1 MHEWQVWLVAAL
13 LLCVAEMVAPGFW
26 LLSVAIGCL
35 AAGLVSLVAP
45 GALLPAL
52 SFAAGTLLSL
62 VGIRPV
68 LLKYLHRRA
77 GGIKT
82 NVDALAGKP
91 LGSVVLHPTE
101 EALRRSSRL
110 GFDFHLSSVK
120 RGLPAPVDVV
130 AHIRAAR
137 AAGGRA
143 GGGRDVGQE
152 LRATAKR
159 LAILTDI
166 VKTANSILEP
176 RKVIELI
183 MGKIQQLIPSEA
195 WSMLMVDEEKQEL
208 AFELAL
214 GAKGKDVSAFRV
226 KIGEGV
232 AGWVAQTGKSA
243 IVNDTAKDPRF
254 SRRFDT
260 KTQFETRSILCAPLI
275 SRGRTIGVVEIINR
289 LGGRFTNTDLE
300 VLLTLVE
307 PCAIAI
313 ENAILFQRTEQL
325 TITDDLTKLF
335 NSRYLNLYIGREI
348 KRCKRH
354 GIPLSVIFLDLDG
367 FKGINDQYGHLAGSG
382 TLAEVGTILALAVRE
397 SDILARYGG
406 DEFVVVLPET
416 PPSGALVI
424 AERLRK
430 AIEEHHFLAAQ
441 GLSAHISAS
450 FGIAS
455 YPDHALTPEGLIQKA
470 DQAMYR
476 VKERDKNGI
485 EVAV

>member
-1 MHEWQVWLVAAL
+1 VAVFSGPAL
-13 LLCVAEMVAPGFW
+13 KRVLDDTQ
-26 LLSVAIGCL
+26 
-35 AAGLVSLVAP
+35 AAGLRYAFFPLAQVAP
-45 GALLPAL
+45 EALSGFDGALVEIAGATPAL
-52 SFAAGTLLSL
+52 LAS
-62 VGIRPV
+62 V
-68 LLKYLHRRA
+68 RRA
-77 GGIKT
+77 LPQKPVGSLCVKP
-82 NVDALAGKP
+82 DAR
-91 LGSVVLHPTE
+91 
-101 EALRRSSRL
+101 ALRRSEKL
-110 GFDFHLSSVK
+110 GFDFALASWGK
-120 RGLPAPVDVV
+120 GDPPARGVLAQL
-130 AHIRAAR
+130 RAAR
-137 AAGGRA
+137 PKGPAQRGKEVGR
-143 GGGRDVGQE
+143 R
-152 LRATAKR
+152 LRVTAQR
-159 LAILTDI
+159 LAILSDI

-183 MGKIQQLIPSEA
+183 MEKVQQLIPSEA

-208 AFELAL
+208 TFELAL
-214 GAKGKDVSAFRV
+214 GEKGKDVSSFRV

-232 AGWVAQTGKSA
+232 AGWVAQTGKPT
-243 IVNDTAKDPRF
+243 IVNDTSRDPRF
-254 SRRFDT
+254 TGKFDS
-260 KTQFETRSILCAPLI
+260 KTQFRTRSILCAPLI

-289 LGGRFTNTDLE
+289 LGGKFTQADLE
-300 VLLTLVE
+300 ILLTLVE

-313 ENAILFQRTEQL
+313 ENAMLFQKAEQL

-367 FKGINDQYGHLAGSG
+367 FKGVNDTYGHLAGSR
-382 TLAEVGTILALAVRE
+382 TLTEVGAILSTAVRE

-424 AERLRK
+424 AERIRK
-430 AIEEHHFLAAQ
+430 SIEQHCFLQEQGLAAR
-441 GLSAHISAS
+441 ISAS

>member
-1 MHEWQVWLVAAL
+1 MTRVAVFSGPSL
-13 LLCVAEMVAPGFW
+13 KRNLEG
-26 LLSVAIGCL
+26 
-35 AAGLVSLVAP
+35 AAGRGLAYTFFPPLQAP
-45 GALLPAL
+45 ARLPDLKGFDGALVELGRAPSGKAL
-52 SFAAGTLLSL
+52 Q
-62 VGIRPV
+62 
-68 LLKYLHRRA
+68 
-77 GGIKT
+77 
-82 NVDALAGKP
+82 ALR
-91 LGSVVLHPTE
+91 
-101 EALRRSSRL
+101 EALRGKAVGSLSLRPDAAALRQSARL
-110 GFDFHLSSVK
+110 GFDFHLGSWRSGDPPPPQV
-120 RGLPAPVDVV
+120 L
-130 AHIRAAR
+130 AHLKAFRSREAAASR
-137 AAGGRA
+137 QLEVGRHLKKTT
-143 GGGRDVGQE
+143 Q
-152 LRATAKR
+152 R

-183 MGKIQQLIPSEA
+183 MAKIQQLIPSEA

-214 GAKGKDVSAFRV
+214 GEKGKDVSSFRL
-226 KIGEGV
+226 KIGEGI
-232 AGWVAQTGKSA
+232 AGWVAQTGQPA
-243 IVNDTAKDPRF
+243 IVNDTSKDPRF
-254 SRRFDT
+254 AGKFDT
-260 KTQFETRSILCAPLI
+260 KTQFHTHSILAAPLI
-275 SRGRTIGVVEIINR
+275 SRGRTIGVVEIINKPQ
-289 LGGRFTNTDLE
+289 GKFTPADLE
-300 VLLTLVE
+300 ILLTLVE

-335 NSRYLNLYIGREI
+335 NSRYLNVYIGREI

-367 FKGINDQYGHLAGSG
+367 FKGINDAYGHLAGSRTLSEVG
-382 TLAEVGTILALAVRE
+382 GILAEAVRE

-416 PPSGALVI
+416 PASGALVI
-424 AERLRK
+424 AERIRRS
-430 AIEEHHFLAAQ
+430 IEQHVFLAEQ
-441 GLSAHISAS
+441 GLAARISAS
-450 FGIAS
+450 VGIAS

>member
-1 MHEWQVWLVAAL
+1 MARLAVFCDPSLRRTLTRNTARGLAYSFFENTEAPKDLHSFDGVL
-13 LLCVAEMVAPGFW
+13 LEVGASKASAR
-26 LLSVAIGCL
+26 LSAVRK
-35 AAGLVSLVAP
+35 AAGR
-45 GALLPAL
+45 
-52 SFAAGTLLSL
+52 
-62 VGIRPV
+62 RPV
-68 LLKYLHRRA
+68 GGLLVRPDAAKLARARRA
-77 GGIKT
+77 G
-82 NVDALAGKP
+82 
-91 LGSVVLHPTE
+91 
-101 EALRRSSRL
+101 
-110 GFDFHLSSVK
+110 FDFLLEAWRPGDPPAAAVLAHLAASRTK
-120 RGLPAPVDVV
+120 RKGPPA
-130 AHIRAAR
+130 
-137 AAGGRA
+137 
-143 GGGRDVGQE
+143 RDVS
-152 LRATAKR
+152 LTLKRTAKR

-214 GAKGKDVSAFRV
+214 GAKGKDVASYRV

-232 AGWVAQTGKSA
+232 AGWVAQTGKPA
-243 IVNDTAKDPRF
+243 IVNDAARDSRF
-254 SRRFDT
+254 TRKFDT
-260 KTQFETRSILCAPLI
+260 KTQFETRSILCGPLI

-289 LGGRFTNTDLE
+289 VGGRFTQTDLDI
-300 VLLTLVE
+300 LLTLVE

-313 ENAILFQRTEQL
+313 ENAMLFQRTEQL

-335 NSRYLNLYIGREI
+335 NSRYMNLYIGREI

-382 TLAEVGTILALAVRE
+382 TLAEVGSILAEEVRE

-416 PPSGALVI
+416 PPGGALVI
-424 AERLRK
+424 AERLRR
-430 AIEEHHFLAAQ
+430 AIEEHAFLGSQGLAAR
-441 GLSAHISAS
+441 ISAS

>member
-1 MHEWQVWLVAAL
+1 MARVAVFTGPALRRNLRSGESGGLRYEFFPLTPVEPGRLDAFAGALVDIEGDAGGKVLRSVRKALPRKPVGSISLKPSAAL
-13 LLCVAEMVAPGFW
+13 LKR
-26 LLSVAIGCL
+26 SVRLGCD
-35 AAGLVSLVAP
+35 
-45 GALLPAL
+45 
-52 SFAAGTLLSL
+52 FA
-62 VGIRPV
+62 
-68 LLKYLHRRA
+68 
-77 GGIKT
+77 
-82 NVDALAGKP
+82 
-91 LGSVVLHPTE
+91 LGSSRPGDPPAREVLAHVSATPP
-101 EALRRSSRL
+101 RRE
-110 GFDFHLSSVK
+110 
-120 RGLPAPVDVV
+120 P
-130 AHIRAAR
+130 
-137 AAGGRA
+137 GRSP
-143 GGGRDVGQE
+143 DVGQR
-152 LRATAKR
+152 LRATAQR

-183 MGKIQQLIPSEA
+183 MEKIQRLIPSEA

-208 AFELAL
+208 TFELAL
-214 GAKGKDVSAFRV
+214 GEKGKDVSPYRI

-232 AGWVAQTGKSA
+232 AGWSAQTGQPT
-243 IVNDTAKDPRF
+243 IVNDTSKDPRF
-254 SRRFDT
+254 TGKLDS
-260 KTQFETRSILCAPLI
+260 KTQFRTRSILCAPLI

-289 LGGRFTNTDLE
+289 LGGRFTQVDLDI
-300 VLLTLVE
+300 LLTLVE

-313 ENAILFQRTEQL
+313 ENAILFQKAEQL

-367 FKGINDQYGHLAGSG
+367 FKGVNDQYGHLAGSR
-382 TLAEVGTILALAVRE
+382 TLTEVGGILSVAVRE

-424 AERLRK
+424 AERIRK
-430 AIEEHHFLAAQ
+430 SIEQHCFLQEQGLAAR
-441 GLSAHISAS
+441 ISAS

>member
-1 MHEWQVWLVAAL
+1 MARVAVFGSSSSRRILKGVSARGL
-13 LLCVAEMVAPGFW
+13 TYGFFPW
-26 LLSVAIGCL
+26 STGK
-35 AAGLVSLVAP
+35 GLPDLHDFD
-45 GALLPAL
+45 GALVELAPRVVPAAVRAL
-52 SFAAGTLLSL
+52 
-62 VGIRPV
+62 
-68 LLKYLHRRA
+68 RRRL
-77 GGIKT
+77 GGR
-82 NVDALAGKP
+82 P
-91 LGSVVLHPTE
+91 LGSFSPRPDAR
-101 EALRRSSRL
+101 ALQQSARL
-110 GFDFHLSSVK
+110 GFDFHL
-120 RGLPAPVDVV
+120 GAW
-130 AHIRAAR
+130 
-137 AAGGRA
+137 RA
-143 GGGRDVGQE
+143 GDPSSSAVLAHLEWAGKARRATGPRDVGQA
-152 LRATAKR
+152 LKKTTKR

-183 MGKIQQLIPSEA
+183 MAKIQQLIPSEA

-208 AFELAL
+208 SFELAL
-214 GAKGKDVSAFRV
+214 GAKGKDVSSFRV

-232 AGWVAQTGKSA
+232 AGWVAQTGKPA
-243 IVNDTAKDPRF
+243 IVNDTGRDPRF
-254 SRRFDT
+254 APKFDS
-260 KTQFETRSILCAPLI
+260 KTQFRTRSILCAPLI
-275 SRGRTIGVVEIINR
+275 SRGRTIGVVEIINK
-289 LGGRFTNTDLE
+289 LGGRFTQSDLD

-367 FKGINDQYGHLAGSG
+367 FKTINDQYGHLAGSG
-382 TLAEVGTILALAVRE
+382 TLAEVGAILAEAVRE

-430 AIEEHHFLAAQ
+430 AIEDHCFLQPQ
-441 GLSAHISAS
+441 GLSARISAS

>member
-1 MHEWQVWLVAAL
+1 MARVAVFGGSAL
-13 LLCVAEMVAPGFW
+13 RRNLGAEAPGLTYTFFPP
-26 LLSVAIGCL
+26 LGGRTPRPDLDGFA
-35 AAGLVSLVAP
+35 
-45 GALLPAL
+45 GALVELGQGGAALPAL
-52 SFAAGTLLSL
+52 RKVMDG
-62 VGIRPV
+62 RPV
-68 LLKYLHRRA
+68 
-77 GGIKT
+77 
-82 NVDALAGKP
+82 
-91 LGSVVLHPTE
+91 GSVSLKFD
-101 EALRRSSRL
+101 AASLRRSAQL
-110 GFDFHLSSVK
+110 GFDFHLGSWG
-120 RGLPAPVDVV
+120 RGDPPAKEVLAHLAV
-130 AHIRAAR
+130 ARR
-137 AAGGRA
+137 TE
-143 GGGRDVGQE
+143 GGGRPPMAQQ
-152 LRATAKR
+152 LKKTAQR

-183 MGKIQQLIPSEA
+183 MAKIQQLIPSEA

-208 AFELAL
+208 TFELAL
-214 GAKGKDVSAFRV
+214 GEKGRDVSSFRV
-226 KIGEGV
+226 KMGEGI
-232 AGWVAQTGKSA
+232 AGWVAQTGKPT
-243 IVNDTAKDPRF
+243 IVNDTSRDPRF
-254 SRRFDT
+254 ARRFDSQ
-260 KTQFETRSILCAPLI
+260 TQFQTRSILCAPLI
-275 SRGRTIGVVEIINR
+275 SRGRTIGVVQVINKR
-289 LGGRFTNTDLE
+289 GGKFTQADLE

-335 NSRYLNLYIGREI
+335 NSRYLNLYISREI

-367 FKGINDQYGHLAGSG
+367 FKSVNDAYGHLAGSR
-382 TLAEVGTILALAVRE
+382 TLTEVGGILVEAVRE

-424 AERLRK
+424 AERIRK
-430 AIEEHHFLAAQ
+430 AIESHSFLKDQ
-441 GLSAHISAS
+441 GLEARISAS

>member
-1 MHEWQVWLVAAL
+1 MVRVAVFAGATL
-13 LLCVAEMVAPGFW
+13 KRRLEG
-26 LLSVAIGCL
+26 
-35 AAGLVSLVAP
+35 AAGEGLEYVFFPPPAESARPADIGGLD
-45 GALLPAL
+45 GALVELGPRLGAASVRAL
-52 SFAAGTLLSL
+52 
-62 VGIRPV
+62 
-68 LLKYLHRRA
+68 RRA
-77 GGIKT
+77 
-82 NVDALAGKP
+82 LPGKAV
-91 LGSVVLHPTE
+91 GSVVLKPG
-101 EALRRSSRL
+101 AGSLRRSAQL
-110 GFDFHLSSVK
+110 GFDFHLGAPRK
-120 RGLPAPVDVV
+120 GDPAPATVK
-130 AHIRAAR
+130 AHLEAFS
-137 AAGGRA
+137 AGPKGAGR
-143 GGGRDVGQE
+143 RDVGE
-152 LRATAKR
+152 TLRKTARR

-183 MGKIQQLIPSEA
+183 MAKIQELIPSEA

-208 AFELAL
+208 TFELAL
-214 GAKGKDVSAFRV
+214 GAKAKDVSVFRV
-226 KIGEGV
+226 KMGEGV
-232 AGWVAQTGKSA
+232 AGWVAQTGKPA
-243 IVNDTAKDPRF
+243 IVNDTGKDPRF
-254 SRRFDT
+254 TRKFDT
-260 KTQFETRSILCAPLI
+260 KTQFQTRSILCAPLI

-289 LGGRFTNTDLE
+289 LGGRFVQADLDM
-300 VLLTLVE
+300 LLTLVD

-335 NSRYLNLYIGREI
+335 NSRYLNLYISREI

-367 FKGINDQYGHLAGSG
+367 FKGINDAYGHLAGSG
-382 TLAEVGTILALAVRE
+382 TLAEVGAILAEAVRE

-416 PPSGALVI
+416 PPAGALVI

-430 AIEEHHFLAAQ
+430 AIESHSFLQSQGLAAR
-441 GLSAHISAS
+441 ISAS